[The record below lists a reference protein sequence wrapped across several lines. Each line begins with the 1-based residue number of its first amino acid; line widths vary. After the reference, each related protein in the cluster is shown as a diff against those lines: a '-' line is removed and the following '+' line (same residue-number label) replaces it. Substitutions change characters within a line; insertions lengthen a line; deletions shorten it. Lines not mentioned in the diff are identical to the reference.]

1 MSMLAQINLSIRNPG
16 HRPPYV
22 EAVVW
27 PYGSSWH
34 RPGPDTPDAFSRPAR
49 GPGTLRIAVPPPSDT
64 PGTVEHFLF
73 ILASEV
79 SSLYEFPVPDDYF
92 VLPGQQ
98 RRDYVVAWLHNRVAA
113 LGIDRQSRSRPP
125 TAPAAASSPVTGT
138 ARSCC
143 WRSSPRAGRC
153 RDDRG

>member
-1 MSMLAQINLSIRNPG
+1 MPLGSPGALASHNPAPDAFAVQHRRRRSIQEPVMVMFAQINLSIRNPG

-22 EAVVW
+22 KAVVW
-27 PYGSSWH
+27 PYAPPWTGSWE
-34 RPGPDTPDAFSRPAR
+34 TDAFSRPGR

-64 PGTVEHFLF
+64 PSTVEHFLF

-98 RRDYVVAWLHNRVAA
+98 RRDYVVAWLHDRVAA
-113 LGIDRQSRSRPP
+113 LGIDRRR
-125 TAPAAASSPVTGT
+125 
-138 ARSCC
+138 
-143 WRSSPRAGRC
+143 
-153 RDDRG
+153 